1 MEKLYSFKTI
11 LNFYWCIDLA
21 HVFASLFLPSR
32 IFVLNNFFV
41 KSILCLIFKKSN
53 FGLVRNSL
61 LDLIETPA
69 DTFDLKVFNSDSEY
83 RDKFAEMFYEKTG
96 IQLKERRFWE
106 YYNNSVI
113 DGENKK
119 NT

>member
-1 MEKLYSFKTI
+1 M
-11 LNFYWCIDLA
+11 
-21 HVFASLFLPSR
+21 
-32 IFVLNNFFV
+32 
-41 KSILCLIFKKSN
+41 
-53 FGLVRNSL
+53 

-83 RDKFAEMFYEKTG
+83 REKFAEMFYEKTG

-119 NT
+119 KHITRISNYRHAVELCAV